1 MLAGR
6 RTLRWRRESAPGLA
20 VVTAAGLPE
29 HHAKPQVARC
39 DDDPAGQWD
48 LAFGEV
54 PDRSGKA
61 AAAAMAMHLRTV
73 AWAKP
78 TRQTDERSDA
88 ARLPSL

>member
-6 RTLRWRRESAPGLA
+6 RTLRLRGESAPGLA

-29 HHAKPQVARC
+29 HDPQPKIARR

-48 LAFGEV
+48 LAFGEI
-54 PDRSGKA
+54 PDRPPEA
-61 AAAAMAMHLRTV
+61 AVAVMVMHVRTV

-78 TRQTDERSDA
+78 TRQTDERSEA